1 MKSLV
6 IGGTGQLGANLVRV
20 LLEHGHTVRVLH
32 RSTSRTFTLAGLS
45 VECMEGDLN
54 DGTSLRRA
62 CEGIQVVYHAAGYYP
77 RTTVSANEAKGQAIK
92 ETHMLLEAVRNTGN
106 ERLVFA
112 SSLST
117 VGFPRQMGRLANE
130 ACSFSTRFPSNPYL
144 MAKMAM
150 EERVLQAGKQ
160 GLPAVV
166 VIPTEFFGPYDQ
178 RPTSGTQILMI
189 AKRSMPVYVPGP
201 VNVIDVR
208 DVAMAMM
215 RAAERGRIGERY
227 LVGNWNTT
235 QQELYDLIA
244 DVADVSPPQVSV
256 PFSLVRWAVK
266 AGEWVARACGRP
278 PEFPAFFLEVM
289 AHMQHYDC
297 SKALRELDYPRSSI
311 ANALEDAV
319 RWFRNHGY
327 LPGAS
332 EGSSNA

>member
-32 RSTSRTFTLAGLS
+32 RSTSRTFTLDGLP
-45 VECMEGDLN
+45 VERVEGDLN
-54 DGTSLRRA
+54 DGISLRRA
-62 CEGIQVVYHAAGYYP
+62 CEGMQEVYHVAGYYP
-77 RTTVSANEAKGQAIK
+77 ASTIPVNEAKGQALK
-92 ETHMLLEAVRNTGN
+92 ETHMLLEAVRNAGN

-117 VGFPRQMGRLANE
+117 IGFPKQTSRLANE
-130 ACSFSTRFPSNPYL
+130 TCAFSTRFPGNPYL
-144 MAKMAM
+144 MAKAAM

-160 GLPAVV
+160 GIPAVV
-166 VIPTEFFGPYDQ
+166 VVPTEFFGPYDQ

-189 AKRSMPVYVPGP
+189 AKRKMPVYVPGL

-208 DVAMAMM
+208 DVAIAMV

-235 QQELYDLIA
+235 QQELYELIA
-244 DVADVSPPQVSV
+244 DVAGVSPPQVPV
-256 PFSLVRWAVK
+256 PFSLARWGAK
-266 AGEWVARACGRP
+266 AGEWVSRALHRP
-278 PEFPAFFLEVM
+278 QEFPTFFLEVM

-297 SKALRELDYPRSSI
+297 SKALRELEYPHSSI
-311 ANALEDAV
+311 SQALEDAV
-319 RWFRNHGY
+319 RWFRDHGY
-327 LPGAS
+327 LPRAS
-332 EGSSNA
+332 EG